1 MNRTETLAVM
11 SVLKASYPNFY
22 RGMTPADAAGIVALW
37 QEMFA
42 DDEYAVVAAAVK
54 ALIAC
59 DAKGFPPHIG
69 AVKDYIRR
77 LTAPA
82 ERTEAE
88 AWAIAARAVRNTDWH
103 HPEKQFAALP
113 EDIQAAVG
121 AAETLVEWGK
131 LPEETFSSVAA
142 SNFQRAYR
150 ARRQARR
157 EQEAIP
163 ASVLKAIASPGFLA
177 LGGGTH
183 D

>member
-1 MNRTETLAVM
+1 MNRPETLAVM
-11 SVLKASYPNFY
+11 SVLKASYPSFY
-22 RGMTPADAAGIVALW
+22 RGMTPADANGIVALW
-37 QEMFA
+37 QEMFS

-88 AWAIAARAVRNTDWH
+88 AWAIAARAVRRTDWC
-103 HPEKQFAALP
+103 HPDKQFNALP

-121 AAETLVEWGK
+121 SAETLVEWGK
-131 LPEETFSSVAA
+131 LPEETLASVAA

-150 ARRQARR
+150 ARRQVRR
-157 EQEAIP
+157 EMEAIP
-163 ASVLKAIASPGFLA
+163 ASVRNAISSTGLLA
-177 LGGGTH
+177 LGGGKA
-183 D
+183 